1 MTREEAIDRLRKIS
15 EKIPI
20 RTNGDDLVAITMAI
34 KALSQEPTVTS
45 TDEPMTMIYPTIIC
59 DDAISRRE
67 ALKCINDTWGD
78 YFILN
83 ELFERID
90 KLPSVTQK
98 SIECED
104 AISQIK
110 ERIAYYENRKP
121 KDGYD
126 GVSYGK
132 TEDGGGE
139 LKNPRTVEYERYSNR
154 QIGLEEALEI
164 IQNRSVTPKSG
175 KWIDDEFGSKCSCC
189 GIHTHL
195 DKFDKPMKFKYC
207 SMCGAK
213 MEGEDKE

>member
-1 MTREEAIDRLRKIS
+1 MTHADINDLETRDYIFKIGDREKAIQARYDENTDALIFPRAAFDYVYKLL
-15 EKIPI
+15 EE
-20 RTNGDDLVAITMAI
+20 
-34 KALSQEPTVTS
+34 ALSQEP
-45 TDEPMTMIYPTIIC
+45 C
-59 DDAISRRE
+59 DDAISRKE
-67 ALKCINDTWGD
+67 ALNCINDTWGD

-175 KWIDDEFGSKCSCC
+175 KWIRSLIYENTFNCSKCGSA
-189 GIHTHL
+189 GYDT
-195 DKFDKPMKFKYC
+195 FKYC
-207 SMCGAK
+207 PNCGCR
-213 MEGEDKE
+213 MESEE

>member
-1 MTREEAIDRLRKIS
+1 MTHADINDLETRDYIFKIGDREKAIQARYDENTDALIFPRAAFDYVYKLL
-15 EKIPI
+15 EE
-20 RTNGDDLVAITMAI
+20 
-34 KALSQEPTVTS
+34 ALSQEP
-45 TDEPMTMIYPTIIC
+45 C
-59 DDAISRRE
+59 DDAISRKE
-67 ALKCINDTWGD
+67 ALNCINDTWGD

-164 IQNRSVTPKSG
+164 IQNRSVTPKSETET
-175 KWIDDEFGSKCSCC
+175 WN
-189 GIHTHL
+189 GIHGQITAP
-195 DKFDKPMKFKYC
+195 KGTFKKIYEDAE
-207 SMCGAK
+207 S
-213 MEGEDKE
+213 EDKE